1 MFTGF
6 EVLGG
11 LVDGILEKFGVES
24 GIVEALNGAKKTVF
38 EFLEGMKFEVEE
50 TEKSFFSLGE
60 TIGSFSSIF
69 SFGGGGGGGGGRVDA
84 SGQGGE
90 DGEVVDDGVDDAIA
104 TAEIYNGILEQTK
117 SLSERAGEAGAQA
130 FQGIADGIAGA
141 IVEGEGFGEAMKSVF
156 KSLLKQ
162 LLSLAI
168 SYAIT
173 SALSPLAPENLAT
186 AGTAGAAKAS
196 AAPGFVAAL
205 FASLPK
211 FAAGGAVTGPTLA
224 LIGERPGSRGEF
236 VVPFERLGQFMEMAG
251 GTGSQT
257 VNGRISGNDIFLSNE
272 KSDRLLSR
280 RRII

>member
-1 MFTGF
+1 VEPGVGVGGDTGAD
-6 EVLGG
+6 LG
-11 LVDGILEKFGVES
+11 
-24 GIVEALNGAKKTVF
+24 
-38 EFLEGMKFEVEE
+38 
-50 TEKSFFSLGE
+50 
-60 TIGSFSSIF
+60 
-69 SFGGGGGGGGGRVDA
+69 DA
-84 SGQGGE
+84 TQ
-90 DGEVVDDGVDDAIA
+90 
-104 TAEIYNGILEQTK
+104 TAETYNGILEETK

-141 IVEGEGFGEAMKSVF
+141 IVEGEGFGEAMKNVF

-173 SALSPLAPENLAT
+173 AALSPLAPENLAT
-186 AGTAGAAKAS
+186 AGTAGAAKAA

-205 FASLPK
+205 FAALPK

-236 VVPFERLGQFMEMAG
+236 VIPFERLGQFMDMAG
-251 GTGSQT
+251 AGQSQV
-257 VNGRISGNDIFLSNE
+257 VNGRISGDDIFLSNE
-272 KSDRLLSR
+272 NSDRLLSR